1 MDLVTALG
9 AVESLADIPAVIA
22 ALGHEPMWEEMPAA
36 RWFSGA
42 RWHADIRRLA
52 LVGRVG
58 RWHWYALESVDAER
72 TVERAAR
79 WMGRR
84 GRHGGLIAWDPA
96 HRSIAVSVSAD
107 RPPSL
112 GVPLDA
118 PDRFA
123 LATMRRAAAMPR
135 PGPLEQSLHVAD
147 VLANRRVDRAFFEA
161 FRRSRDRLADAIHGP
176 GAAERDELALLQL
189 TRILFLYFVQ
199 AKGWLDGRDDFLARS
214 LDECLRRGHRP
225 QHHLLH
231 PLFFGTLNRPI
242 AERSTSTRRFGRI
255 PFLNG
260 GLFEPHPSEHRWRAV
275 IPSPVWRQTFDEL
288 FERFHFTVGEDDS
301 AGIAP
306 DMLGRVFEGLMAP
319 EARRASGTFYTP
331 PKLVAR
337 MVDAGLAAVIQTRLD
352 VTRPRA
358 FELLADPDGPAR
370 QLLRG
375 VTILDPAA
383 GSGAFLLG
391 ALERLTSAAVRD
403 RPDIHQ
409 GAALTGARR
418 AALRH
423 NLFGVDVSGT
433 AVRLAELRLWLAVVR
448 DDPAGPGDLVEPL
461 PNLDCT
467 IRQGDSLRDP
477 LPRASS
483 PTVDAASLR
492 AARTAALSAS
502 GPDKHA
508 ATAALRTAERSTAA
522 AIMAATEAELDRSVT
537 ECLSDARSPTLFEP
551 QRGLDRELRARLAT
565 LRAERAVARDAR
577 RRLHRRG
584 ELPWF
589 HYQAHF
595 GDVFARGGFDLVV
608 GNPPWV
614 RAEALP
620 PRVRQQLTRR
630 YRWWGGAGGPG
641 FAHQGD
647 LSIAFLERALELA
660 APGGAVSLLL
670 PAKLATA
677 AYAARARTAL
687 TTRFAVRV
695 VADLGRDADAAFDA
709 SAYPLALVVTKERA
723 SDADQVLT
731 SLAPTGRGAPA
742 SSLAAT
748 GPWVITGARVDQ
760 ILRAIRLRS
769 GSFKNH
775 APPQLGVKT
784 GDNRVFLDPPDRIAP
799 EYVRVALRG
808 REIDPFRIR
817 PEHRLLWT
825 HDADG
830 RPLAALPA
838 SVAEFLRPHRARLEQ
853 RVDRR
858 SGPWWQ
864 LFRVRPALARYRVVW
879 PDLARQLTAAA
890 LLEAPSVI
898 PLNSCYVVTGG
909 TAEKALA
916 LTAWLN
922 AAPIRVIAV
931 LGADAAMNGF
941 SRFNARCVGR
951 LPWPDAATADP
962 TLIRLAERGS
972 HGEDTTAALNAR
984 VADLLGLDA
993 RDQRALLAAGADHRR

>member
-9 AVESLADIPAVIA
+9 AVESLADIPAVVA
-22 ALGHEPMWEEMPAA
+22 ALGHEPMWEEMPPA

-42 RWHADIRRLA
+42 RWHPEVRRLA

-58 RWHWYALESVDAER
+58 RWHWYALESADSERIAER
-72 TVERAAR
+72 AGR

-84 GRHGGLIAWDPA
+84 GRHGGLIAWDRE
-96 HRSIAVSVSAD
+96 HRRITVSVSAD
-107 RPPSL
+107 PPPSL
-112 GVPLDA
+112 DVPLDT

-123 LATMRRAAAMPR
+123 LATLRRAAATPR

-161 FRRSRDRLADAIHGP
+161 FRRGRDRLADAIRGP
-176 GAAERDELALLQL
+176 SAAERDELALLQL
-189 TRILFLYFVQ
+189 TRILFLYFIQ
-199 AKGWLDGRDDFLARS
+199 AKGWLDGRDDFLSRS

-225 QHHLLH
+225 QPQLLH

-242 AERSTSTRRFGRI
+242 AERSTSTRHFGRI

-260 GLFEPHPSEHRWRAV
+260 GLFEPHPSERRWHAI

-288 FERFHFTVGEDDS
+288 FERFHFTVGEGDS

-331 PKLVAR
+331 PRLVAR
-337 MVDAGLAAVIQTRLD
+337 MVDAGLAVVIQTRLG

-358 FELLADPDGPAR
+358 FELLGDPDGPAR
-370 QLLRG
+370 QLLHDIA
-375 VTILDPAA
+375 ILDPAA

-391 ALERLTSAAVRD
+391 ALERLSSSALAE
-403 RPDIHQ
+403 RPVIQ
-409 GAALTGARR
+409 GGAALTGARR
-418 AALRH
+418 AVLRN
-423 NLFGVDVSGT
+423 NLFGVDQSAT

-477 LPRASS
+477 LPRASRA
-483 PTVDAASLR
+483 VLDAASLG
-492 AARTAALSAS
+492 AARVAAISAS
-502 GPDKHA
+502 GPDKRA
-508 ATAALRTAERSTAA
+508 ATATLRSAERSAA
-522 AIMAATEAELDRSVT
+522 NSILAVTESELDRQIE
-537 ECLSDARSPTLFEP
+537 ECLSDARSPTLFDR
-551 QRGLDRELRARLAT
+551 QRGLDRELRIRLAA
-565 LRAERAVARDAR
+565 LREERALARDAR
-577 RRLHRRG
+577 RRLHRHG
-584 ELPWF
+584 ELSWF

-595 GDVFARGGFDLVV
+595 GDVFARGGFDLVI

-620 PRVRQQLTRR
+620 PRLREQLTRR

-660 APGGAVSLLL
+660 APGGTVAMLL

-687 TTRFAVRV
+687 STRFAVRV
-695 VADLGRDADAAFDA
+695 VADLGRDAEAAFDA
-709 SAYPLALVVTKERA
+709 SAYPMAVVVSKVRPGGSDQVVT
-723 SDADQVLT
+723 SLT
-731 SLAPTGRGAPA
+731 PTGRGVPA
-742 SSLAAT
+742 ASLAAT
-748 GPWVITGARVDQ
+748 GPWVITVPRVEQ
-760 ILRAIRLRS
+760 VLRAIRDRS
-769 GSFKNH
+769 GLLRDHS
-775 APPQLGVKT
+775 PPQLGVKT
-784 GDNRVFLDPPDRIAP
+784 GDNRAFLDPPAEVAP
-799 EYVRVALRG
+799 ECVRIALRG
-808 REIDPFRIR
+808 REIDPFRVR
-817 PEHRLLWT
+817 PAHRLLWT

-830 RPLAALPA
+830 RPLPALPPSA
-838 SVAEFLRPHRARLEQ
+838 AAWLLPNRARLE
-853 RVDRR
+853 RRADRR

-864 LFRVRPALARYRVVW
+864 LFRVHPALARFRVVW
-879 PDLARQLTAAA
+879 PDLARHLTAAA
-890 LLEAPSVI
+890 LLDAPMVI
-898 PLNSCYVVTGG
+898 PLNSCYVAAPA
-909 TAEKALA
+909 TAQRALA

-922 AAPIRVIAV
+922 ASPIRAIAA

-941 SRFNARCVGR
+941 SRFNARSVGGI
-951 LPWPDAATADP
+951 PWPDAAADDP
-962 TLIRLAERGS
+962 ALIRSAERGS
-972 HGEDTTAALNAR
+972 HGEDTTAALEAR
-984 VADLLGLDA
+984 VTELLGLDA
-993 RDQRALLAAGADHRR
+993 RDRRALLAAGADHRR